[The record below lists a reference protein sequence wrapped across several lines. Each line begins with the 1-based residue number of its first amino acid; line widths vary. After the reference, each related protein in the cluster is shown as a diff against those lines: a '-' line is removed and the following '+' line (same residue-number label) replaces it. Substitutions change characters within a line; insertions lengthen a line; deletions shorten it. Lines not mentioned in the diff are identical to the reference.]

1 MIGFIRGEK
10 ISLLLKLLVVALL
23 ISSCS
28 SNVTTV
34 KDDIDVLSDSGY
46 GYLLLGLDTERTLHE
61 ISIDGSKNVF
71 LSSNDLRPGENYLLI
86 ELPLGKYNIRK
97 IHLDNY
103 RYFKLDKEKWSF
115 EVKENTISYAGDL
128 AIRVIEF
135 SRRSRNGISRSVNAD
150 IVLENNSSFAL
161 EFLESTYKQILENR
175 EVVYSG
181 PGEDSFL
188 SYTQT
193 SN

>member
-1 MIGFIRGEK
+1 M
-10 ISLLLKLLVVALL
+10 
-23 ISSCS
+23 
-28 SNVTTV
+28 
-34 KDDIDVLSDSGY
+34 
-46 GYLLLGLDTERTLHE
+46 
-61 ISIDGSKNVF
+61 
-71 LSSNDLRPGENYLLI
+71 LI

-103 RYFKLDKEKWSF
+103 RYFKLDKERWSF

>member
-34 KDDIDVLSDSGY
+34 KNDIDVLSDSGY

-71 LSSNDLRPGENYLLI
+71 LSSND
-86 ELPLGKYNIRK
+86 
-97 IHLDNY
+97 
-103 RYFKLDKEKWSF
+103 
-115 EVKENTISYAGDL
+115 
-128 AIRVIEF
+128 
-135 SRRSRNGISRSVNAD
+135 
-150 IVLENNSSFAL
+150 
-161 EFLESTYKQILENR
+161 
-175 EVVYSG
+175 
-181 PGEDSFL
+181 
-188 SYTQT
+188 
-193 SN
+193 